1 MDMGITLLAYMLSGC
16 GIAAVAYGIAK
27 TVDGALW
34 AQDKLTRLWLRRMPA
49 RLRALNR

>member
-1 MDMGITLLAYMLSGC
+1 MEMTITLLAYLLAGC
-16 GIAAVAYGIAK
+16 AIAAVAWGIAK

-34 AQDKLTRLWLRRMPA
+34 VQDKLTRMWLRRMPA